1 MSLVIVH
8 DVLKEPGKD
17 KGFVVDMQGLMNW
30 GIDEKSPKFSVMDD
44 LGAGLAGRHDG
55 RILCEDFSHEAPESL
70 RCFAF
75 VLEFALFLNVFA
87 VEDSD
92 G

>member
-1 MSLVIVH
+1 MIVH
-8 DVLKEPGKD
+8 DVLKKPGKD
-17 KGFVVDMQGLMNW
+17 EGFVVDMQGLMNR
-30 GIDEKSPKFSVMDD
+30 GIDEQSPEPAMIDD
-44 LGAGLAGRHDG
+44 LSAGLAGRHDD
-55 RILCEDFSHEAPESL
+55 RILCEDFRHEPAEGL

-75 VLEFALFLNVFA
+75 VQKLALFLNVFS

>member
-1 MSLVIVH
+1 MIVH
-8 DVLKEPGKD
+8 DVLKESGKD
-17 KGFVVDMQGLMNW
+17 EGFVVDVQGLMDR
-30 GIDEKSPKFSVMDD
+30 GIDEQSPEPAMIDD

>member
-1 MSLVIVH
+1 MVVH

-17 KGFVVDMQGLMNW
+17 KGFVVDMQGLMNR
-30 GIDEKSPKFSVMDD
+30 GIDEQSPEPAMMND
-44 LGAGLAGRHDG
+44 LGAGLAGRHDDRVFG
-55 RILCEDFSHEAPESL
+55 ENLIHEPSECL

-75 VLEFALFLNVFA
+75 VQKLAFFLNVLA

-92 G
+92 D